1 MGFDLYGVDPTDV
14 DGKVG
19 TYFRQ
24 SVWGWRPLWG
34 LTVETCSHILTV
46 KDAMSGGWNDGHKI
60 TKSKAIR
67 MAKCLQKAIDNGEI
81 ADTVKAE
88 QQKLEELPDETCDL
102 CNGTGTRNDKHVQ
115 GKCNGCSGVGK
126 KRPFETYYT
135 TSVEEV
141 AEFAEFCVNSGG
153 FEIW

>member
-1 MGFDLYGVDPTDV
+1 MGFVLYGVDPVDV

-24 SVWGWRPLWG
+24 NVWGWRPLWG

-46 KDAMSGGWNDGHKI
+46 KDAISGGGNRGHRI
-60 TKSKAIR
+60 AKSKAIR

-81 ADTVKAE
+81 ANTIKAE
-88 QQKLEELPDETCDL
+88 QKQLEEMADEICTWCD
-102 CNGTGTRNDKHVQ
+102 GTGTRDDKFVQ
-115 GKCNGCSGVGK
+115 GKCNVCDGRGK
-126 KRPFETYYT
+126 NRPFDTYYS

-153 FEIW
+153 FDIW